1 MCLEVLEVLEILGIT
16 QTLLQLA
23 YEGNSAQ
30 PLYAY
35 PSMLSFLLFRH
46 NNSRG
51 RIVKALKMQTKMFI
65 SPAWLDEAI
74 FQILITASKPVWWSG
89 SSAGLCCA
97 MLCWPI
103 LRLLVPLC
111 FMAFCFSTCQGT
123 LSSLF
128 ALCWEITID
137 V

>member
-1 MCLEVLEVLEILGIT
+1 MCLEVLEVLEILEIT

-35 PSMLSFLLFRH
+35 PSMLSFLLFRR

-74 FQILITASKPVWWSG
+74 LQSLTPFKKPLWCSG
-89 SSAGLCCA
+89 SSAL
-97 MLCWPI
+97 
-103 LRLLVPLC
+103 LC
-111 FMAFCFSTCQGT
+111 FAV
-123 LSSLF
+123 
-128 ALCWEITID
+128 LC
-137 V
+137 